1 MSAEH
6 ADTDASEW
14 LAAGLPAAEA
24 QVYADAAVPV
34 ALAREFADA
43 EMDADD
49 AVDFLGKG
57 VPQDQVLGLHARGI
71 QTWQVT
77 GTDSGFDVELE
88 PWQEDPLHQLPEVVT
103 PGRFRVSLWSVVP
116 WDGSHIENEVFLNWD
131 GGHTVEWS
139 VLSGSGLSMMSEVSI
154 NGLAGWPDGQDAL
167 ICYTG
172 EFGDH
177 GFTRLAGAAPAAPNA
192 DGATTPEEWLEFATA
207 LVALAEELMDLG
219 IEARSELAHEY
230 RRCADDEWFEIN
242 DMFRIYLDSAL
253 SEVAI
258 PDFDDWIKGA
268 LEDGTY
274 ETG

>member
-6 ADTDASEW
+6 PDADASEW
-14 LAAGLPAAEA
+14 LAAGLSAEEA

-43 EMDADD
+43 GMDADD
-49 AVDFLGKG
+49 AVDLLGKG

-103 PGRFRVSLWSVVP
+103 PGRLHVSLWSTNS
-116 WDGSHIENEVFLNWD
+116 WDGSRIENEVFLNWD
-131 GGHTVEWS
+131 GEHTVEWS
-139 VLSGSGLSMMSEVSI
+139 VLSGSGMSMMSEVSI
-154 NGLAGWPDGQDAL
+154 NGLAGWPDGKDAL
-167 ICYTG
+167 ISYTG

-177 GFTRLAGAAPAAPNA
+177 GFSRLAGAAPVPHNAEGASAPQA
-192 DGATTPEEWLEFATA
+192 WLEFATA
-207 LVALAEELMDLG
+207 LVGLAEELMDSG
-219 IEARSELAHEY
+219 IEARDELAPEY
-230 RRCADDEWFEIN
+230 RRCDDDEWFEFN

-253 SEVAI
+253 SEAGI
-258 PDFDDWIKGA
+258 SDFDDWIRVA